1 MADPDT
7 TQRERDALLGASP
20 APKPRRRGLKLFLIG
35 GGVLLVAVAGLA
47 VAAPTIASS
56 FAPGFIASAAGGAIA
71 GKVSVGT
78 VSLSWMGPQ
87 RLTGVQLQ
95 DPAGMVV
102 GKLDASASVG
112 LLGLLT
118 GNRDL
123 GTVTLA
129 GDLDLERNPAGETN
143 LQRAVAPP
151 AQAASKSGGAPTN
164 APSSAPAK
172 LPPGYTA
179 KLDITNVNVAYRERD
194 AAGQARNE
202 AAITGLKGLVAA
214 NTGNAAGGAAMV
226 DADLQAA
233 VKQGPSTGA
242 LKIKVKLDN
251 LADANGVLQPAAAK
265 VSANVQADKL
275 PVALLD
281 ALANQRGL
289 LLAALG
295 DALGLSVLA
304 ETQGTAGSVVLKADS
319 PNLAA
324 DMELALASGRLTAK
338 RPGTFA
344 VRSTQ
349 FAQSVPAVRDALAS
363 AGLTLTQW
371 PSIDGALAALDVPVP
386 SAGQAPANLDFRKAF
401 IQIEVK
407 TTALAGT
414 LATPAPAATAGQP
427 AAAPRAIALAP
438 ATLRIASTDLS
449 QKVEVAASTQATLDG
464 QNAGALRL
472 TASAEGLTDATGKLA
487 ALAGGSSIPGKIEAA
502 LNVDKVSAA
511 VLQPFITAAGL
522 PIEVAQDLGPSFNLQ
537 AVVATSAADRP
548 GATPPLNATLTLDA
562 GKLTGTLPLRYATD
576 QLTTTGES
584 VFTFKDAGRLARK
597 FLSKPGQP
605 PAIILDGPGDATIRL
620 ANLSI
625 PLAANQPDLAAAA
638 ADLRVVIDRLSVGL
652 PDSPAAPVEMRS
664 VSTLVSLRP
673 KQPLTIKT
681 DADLAHAGRAFTAS
695 ADLAL
700 AGLMQ
705 AVANKTATLVPGAGP
720 VRAVGTVT
728 INNAP
733 MSLAALRPGV
743 PAGADT
749 MADMLQGVVGNVATI
764 ELRLDK
770 PTQGQVDPT
779 RQSVE
784 LALRSQGVAATIAA
798 DLSPS
803 ELRLL
808 PSTAEATVTPDTAR
822 GLLKA
827 FGQAQGDLAQIQMA
841 GPAVATL
848 TIKPVTVPVKVAG
861 NAVTPDFA
869 RAGNAQ
875 VALALRDTL
884 LVRNI
889 PLGQRRLAG
898 GLRGFQASATM
909 PLAMLAPNADA
920 ASNLLAELAGE
931 LILEE
936 QTSVAK
942 LTGNVK
948 AAADQSAIDASLS
961 LTGVNT
967 AALDS
972 VLDQPGMTAGA
983 LGADAALTA
992 KALRTGGKTNPIQTT
1007 LAISSPRL
1015 KATGLNIAMAD
1026 YRVALQGPARVDWT
1040 IDPTFAERYLLAKKD
1055 EQGRP
1060 LPATM
1065 RLLAPAQV
1073 GLDIRRLAFAI
1084 PKEENGQK
1092 LVGPLK
1098 PGVFALEAQAQIARI
1113 EVQSIDPQKPG
1124 QSTPPTVLQSVVAAI
1139 NTDNAGTINLDAT
1152 IGSLASGNAVANKPL
1167 ALKAD
1172 LRNIANQA
1180 GVLSDQP
1187 ADTAVVNLNATGD
1200 KISTAV
1206 LDSLAQMNGQ
1216 LVKVLGTELDL
1227 SLKAVNASKKSGQID
1242 LDIRSRDAAAPGDI
1256 ARVKLAGPINDGALR
1271 ISQGTPLVAALSRF
1285 KYDLN
1290 TDVLKVFPL
1299 FASVEKLTAAQA
1311 PPGTQGLGPSM
1322 IASSDLVIPI
1332 DGDMRKFNGDISV
1345 DLGVIEYKFAD
1356 VFGEFLDNTIFNSG
1370 GLNQLPIKPFMIQ
1383 VRKGVMT
1390 YDKFDIPVR
1399 NFNIKNKGSIDLV
1412 SKQVDVVTY
1421 IPTVAASKGLLGAV
1435 NGRSGQGLGKILPE
1449 TLSEVTMIPIR
1460 ARGPLDKPKVGPDF
1474 DLFFKEFGDSLVKH
1488 PDKLIEGVI
1497 DLFKKKGK

>member
-7 TQRERDALLGASP
+7 THLEREALVGAGP
-20 APKPRRRGLKLFLIG
+20 VGPKRRRGLKIFLIG
-35 GGVLLVAVAGLA
+35 GGVVLVAVAGLA
-47 VAAPTIASS
+47 IAAPTIASAL
-56 FAPGFIASAAGGAIA
+56 APGIITSAAAGAIA
-71 GKVSVGT
+71 GKVSVGS

-87 RLTGVQLQ
+87 KLNGFQLA
-95 DPAGMVV
+95 DPAGMAV

-112 LLGLLT
+112 LLRLLT
-118 GNRDL
+118 GAHDL
-123 GTVTLA
+123 GTITLA
-129 GDLDLERNPAGETN
+129 GDLDLERNAAGETN
-143 LQRAVAPP
+143 LQRAVAPS
-151 AQAASKSGGAPTN
+151 ASKSARATAKP
-164 APSSAPAK
+164 PSSTPAK

-179 KLDITNVNVAYRERD
+179 KVDITNVNVAYRERD
-194 AAGQARNE
+194 AEGQARNE
-202 AAITGLKGLVAA
+202 AAITGLKGIVAA
-214 NTGNAAGGAAMV
+214 NTGNAAGGAAMI

-233 VKQGPSTGA
+233 VKQGPNTGG

-251 LADANGVLQPAAAK
+251 LADANGVLQPAAAR
-265 VSANVQADKL
+265 VNADIQADKL

-281 ALANQRGL
+281 AVANQRGL

-295 DALGLSVLA
+295 ETLGLSVVA

-324 DMELALASGRLTAK
+324 DMELALADGRLTAK

-349 FAQSVPAVRDALAS
+349 FAQSVPAVRDALLN

-371 PSIDGALAALDVPVP
+371 PSIDGALASLDVPVP
-386 SAGQAPANLDFRKAF
+386 TAGQSSADLDFRKAS

-414 LATPAPAATAGQP
+414 LATPATAGQP

-438 ATLRIASTDLS
+438 ATLRIASADLS
-449 QKVEVAASTQATLDG
+449 QKVELAASTQATLDG
-464 QNAGALRL
+464 QNAGGLRL
-472 TASAEGLTDATGKLA
+472 TASAEGLTDANGKLA
-487 ALAGGSSIPGKIEAA
+487 ALAGGSPIPGKVDAA

-522 PIEVAQDLGPSFNLQ
+522 PIEIAQDLGPSINLQ
-537 AVVATSAADRP
+537 AIVATSAADRP
-548 GATPPLNATLTLDA
+548 GATPPVNATITLDS

-597 FLSKPGQP
+597 FLNKPGQP

-620 ANLSI
+620 ASLSV
-625 PLAANQPDLAAAA
+625 PMPANKPDLAAAA
-638 ADLRVVIDRLSVGL
+638 ADLRVVIDRLSVAL
-652 PDSPAAPVEMRS
+652 PDSPAAPVELRT
-664 VSTLVSLRP
+664 VNTLITLRP
-673 KQPLTIKT
+673 KQPLNIKT

-700 AGLMQ
+700 AGLID
-705 AVANKTATLVPGAGP
+705 AFANKTATLVPGAGP
-720 VRAVGTVT
+720 VRAVGTIA

-743 PAGADT
+743 PAGADN
-749 MADMLQGVVGNVATI
+749 MADVLQGVVGNVANI
-764 ELRLDK
+764 ELRLGK
-770 PTQGQVDPT
+770 PTQAAIDPT
-779 RQSVE
+779 RQSFE
-784 LALRSQGVAATIAA
+784 IALRSTGIAANVAA
-798 DLSPS
+798 DLSPT

-808 PSTAEATVTPDTAR
+808 PSTAQATLTPDTAR

-827 FGQAQGDLAQIQMA
+827 FGQDQGDLAQIQMA
-841 GPAVATL
+841 APAVATL
-848 TIKPVTVPVKVAG
+848 TIKSVTIPVKVAA

-875 VALALRDTL
+875 VALAIRDTL
-884 LVRNI
+884 LVRNV
-889 PLGQRRLAG
+889 PFGERRLAG

-909 PLAMLAPNADA
+909 PLGMLAPNADT

-931 LILEE
+931 LILDER
-936 QTSVAK
+936 TSVAK
-942 LTGNVK
+942 LAGNVK

-961 LTGVNT
+961 LTAVNT

-972 VLDQPGMTAGA
+972 VLDQPGMTSGA
-983 LGADAALTA
+983 LGADASLTA
-992 KALRTGGKTNPIQTT
+992 KAIRTGGQTNPIQTT
-1007 LAISSPRL
+1007 LAITSPRL
-1015 KATGLNIAMAD
+1015 KATGLNISMAQD
-1026 YRVALQGPARVDWT
+1026 RVALQGPARVEWT
-1040 IDPTFAERYLLAKKD
+1040 VDPAFADRYLLAKKD

-1073 GLDIRRLAFAI
+1073 GLDIRRLAIAI

-1098 PGVFALEAQAQIARI
+1098 PGVFALEAQARIARV
-1113 EVQSIDPQKPG
+1113 ELQTIDPQKPG
-1124 QSTPPTVLQSVVAAI
+1124 QTAPPTVLQNVVAAI
-1139 NTDNAGTINLDAT
+1139 NSDSAGTINLDAT

-1167 ALKAD
+1167 VLKAD
-1172 LRNIANQA
+1172 LRNIADQA
-1180 GVLSDQP
+1180 GVLFDQP
-1187 ADTAVVNLNATGD
+1187 ADRAVVNLNASGD

-1216 LVKVLGTELDL
+1216 LVKMLGTELDL
-1227 SLKAVNASKKSGQID
+1227 TLKAVNASRKSGQID

-1256 ARVKLAGPINDGALR
+1256 ARIKLAGPISDGALR
-1271 ISQGTPLVAALSRF
+1271 ISQATPLVAALSRF

-1290 TDVLKVFPL
+1290 TDVLKMFPL
-1299 FASVEKLTAAQA
+1299 FASVEKLSTAQA
-1311 PPGTQGLGPSM
+1311 PPGDTGLGPSM
-1322 IASSDLVIPI
+1322 VTSSDLVIPI
-1332 DGDMRKFNGDISV
+1332 DGDMRKFNGDINV

-1356 VFGEFLDNTIFNSG
+1356 IFGEFLDNTILNSG
-1370 GLNQLPIKPFMIQ
+1370 GVDQLPIKPFIVQ
-1383 VRKGVMT
+1383 VRKGVAS

-1399 NFNIKNKGSIDLV
+1399 NFKLQTKGSVDLV
-1412 SKQVDVVTY
+1412 AKQVDVVTY

-1435 NGRSGQGLGKILPE
+1435 NGRLGAGLGKLLPE
-1449 TLSEVTMIPIR
+1449 DLSEATMIPIR
-1460 ARGPLDKPKVGPDF
+1460 ARGPLDKPSVGPDF
-1474 DLFFKEFGDSLVKH
+1474 ELFLQEFGDSLLKQ
-1488 PDKLIEGVI
+1488 PDKLIEGVL
-1497 DLFKKKGK
+1497 DLLKPRRK